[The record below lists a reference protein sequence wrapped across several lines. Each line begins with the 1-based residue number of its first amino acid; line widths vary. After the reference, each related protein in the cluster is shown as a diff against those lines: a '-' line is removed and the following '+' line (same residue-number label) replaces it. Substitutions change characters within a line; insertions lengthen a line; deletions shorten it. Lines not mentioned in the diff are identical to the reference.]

1 MAMKYQFVLDGLI
14 DKISAHHY
22 QPGDHLPSATTLC
35 EQYNVSKITVKKAL
49 DELETRGYIS
59 KRRSS
64 GSFVKICTPTFE
76 NSGQFEM
83 GRHMLG
89 FKAEHEAQGQTVTT
103 EVRGFNVIV
112 PPRNIAAR
120 LGMEPDRF
128 AYHIVRVRNVDG
140 VAASVEYI
148 YLPIGTIPNLR
159 SETLS
164 GSLYRFI
171 ENDLGL
177 RIASAHR
184 VVRAVLPTID
194 ECAWLGGRATS
205 PLLEVEQV
213 AYLGDGRPFEYS
225 VSRHPN
231 GYQFRSIATS

>member
-76 NSGQFEM
+76 NSGQLEM

-103 EVRGFNVIV
+103 EVRGLNVIV

-128 AYHIVRVRNVDG
+128 AYHIVR
-140 VAASVEYI
+140 
-148 YLPIGTIPNLR
+148 T
-159 SETLS
+159 
-164 GSLYRFI
+164 
-171 ENDLGL
+171 
-177 RIASAHR
+177 
-184 VVRAVLPTID
+184 VLPTID
-194 ECAWLGGRATS
+194 ECAWLGGRATL

-213 AYLGDGRPFEYS
+213 AYLGYGRPFEYS